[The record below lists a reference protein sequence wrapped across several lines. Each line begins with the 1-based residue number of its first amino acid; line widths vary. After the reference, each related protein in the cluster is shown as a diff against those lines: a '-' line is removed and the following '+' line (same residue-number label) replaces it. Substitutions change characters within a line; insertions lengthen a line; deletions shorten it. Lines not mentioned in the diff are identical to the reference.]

1 MGAEADK
8 LFAHDDDKKKAAP
21 VVKKLTK
28 QEIENAKIVKQQK
41 AMLEKQKA
49 AMKHSAK
56 HEADENEVRK
66 LFKQDDDK
74 KKKAAPVVKK
84 PTKQEIENAKIV
96 KQQKA
101 MLEKQKAAM
110 KHS

>member
-56 HEADENEVRK
+56 SAADSEAEADK
-66 LFKQDDDK
+66 LFAHDDDK
-74 KKKAAPVVKK
+74 KKKVAPVVKK
-84 PTKQEIENAKIV
+84 LTKQEIEHAKIV

-101 MLEKQKAAM
+101 
-110 KHS
+110 